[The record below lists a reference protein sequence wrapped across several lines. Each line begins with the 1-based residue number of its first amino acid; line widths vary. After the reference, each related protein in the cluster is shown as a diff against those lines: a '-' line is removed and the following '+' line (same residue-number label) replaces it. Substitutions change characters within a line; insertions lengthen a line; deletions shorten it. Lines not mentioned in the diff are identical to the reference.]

1 MVETAKLWFHSKN
14 RSAGMAVYQGCRTY
28 STDSVG
34 SDVVF
39 TEEGLYQGM
48 LRAMDERKGTMEI
61 IHSFMLAIRH

>member
-1 MVETAKLWFHSKN
+1 
-14 RSAGMAVYQGCRTY
+14 MAVYQGCRTY